1 MKKIAITLVL
11 LTCIV
16 TGVLHSNFR
25 QVEQIETIS
34 AEQSYTI
41 PAIGINPQFDPFP
54 F

>member
-1 MKKIAITLVL
+1 MKKIAITLSL

-25 QVEQIETIS
+25 QIEQIENIS
-34 AEQSYTI
+34 AEQSYTM
-41 PAIGINPQFDPFP
+41 PAIDINPQFDPFP

>member
-1 MKKIAITLVL
+1 MKKIAITFIL

-25 QVEQIETIS
+25 QNAQIENS
-34 AEQSYTI
+34 LVEQSYTL
-41 PAIGINPQFDPFP
+41 PAVDINPQFDPFP

>member
-1 MKKIAITLVL
+1 MKKIAITFIL

-25 QVEQIETIS
+25 QHAQIENIL
-34 AEQSYTI
+34 AEQSYTM
-41 PAIGINPQFDPFP
+41 PAIDINPQFDPFP

>member
-1 MKKIAITLVL
+1 MKKIAITFIL

-25 QVEQIETIS
+25 QHKQIENSLVEQSDTM
-34 AEQSYTI
+34 
-41 PAIGINPQFDPFP
+41 PAVDINLQFDPFP

>member
-1 MKKIAITLVL
+1 MKKIAITVIF

-25 QVEQIETIS
+25 QHEQLENIL
-34 AEQSYTI
+34 AEQSYTML
-41 PAIGINPQFDPFP
+41 ATDVNPQFDPFP

>member
-1 MKKIAITLVL
+1 VKKIAINLSL

-25 QVEQIETIS
+25 QIEHIENIS

-41 PAIGINPQFDPFP
+41 PAIDINPQFDPFP